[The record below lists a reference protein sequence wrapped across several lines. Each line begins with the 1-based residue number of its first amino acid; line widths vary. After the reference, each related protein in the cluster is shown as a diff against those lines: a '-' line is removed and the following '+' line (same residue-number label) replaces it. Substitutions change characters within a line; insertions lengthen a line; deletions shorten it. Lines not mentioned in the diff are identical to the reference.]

1 MPISSDVNVIFAFV
15 NELDSFHIPVFLFLA
30 PYKRKDVYV
39 LLDNVKV
46 SFIRTYSDYLK
57 ESCVLIEK
65 SIIDL
70 KNDRANI
77 KRKLSPF
84 AINTIINQKIKDK
97 LKELSNKDNS
107 NIDAIKRFINKMLS
121 EYSIISLFEDNNKLA
136 EFREKYLIES
146 EKKSVVEITRFL
158 TKFKKFEIVNQYDLK
173 NNKKWLH
180 RIKTI
185 KLEIFNNKNDFEDI
199 KIASEFLAYN
209 EEKGRLSFTTC
220 DREFY
225 RSLGILTNNEDIK
238 IGKLNLI
245 RLNKRIKG

>member
-1 MPISSDVNVIFAFV
+1 MSISSDVNVIFAFV

-30 PYKRKDVYV
+30 PYKRKDIYV

-46 SFIRTYSDYLK
+46 SFIYTYSNYLK
-57 ESCVLIEK
+57 DACVLIEK

-70 KNDRANI
+70 KNDRVNI

-84 AINTIINQKIKDK
+84 AINAIVNQKIKEK

-107 NIDAIKRFINKMLS
+107 NIDAIKRFINRMLS
-121 EYSIISLFEDNNKLA
+121 EYSIISLFENNDKLA

-146 EKKSVVEITRFL
+146 EKESDVEITRFL
-158 TKFKKFEIVNQYDLK
+158 SKFKKFEIVNQYDLK
-173 NNKKWLH
+173 KNKEWLN
-180 RIKTI
+180 RIKASE
-185 KLEIFNNKNDFEDI
+185 LDIFENKNDYEDM

-209 EEKGRLSFTTC
+209 DEKGRLSFMTC

-225 RSLGILTNNEDIK
+225 RSLGILTNNENLK
-238 IGKLNLI
+238 IGKLKLI
-245 RLNKRIKG
+245 RLNNRSNR